1 MKNIDK
7 IEKLKKSFEKNRSL
21 ITDALYKDLGKSF
34 EESRLTEY
42 YPVMSEFDYY
52 MKNLEKW
59 SEPEKVKS
67 IFNFIGC
74 GTILEPEP
82 YGKVL
87 ILSPWNYPFNLTFL
101 PLIGAVAAGN
111 EVTIKPSENS
121 KYSSE
126 IIKKIIEESG
136 LEDIEVILGGVEE
149 TKELLE
155 NKFDYIFFTGS
166 PKVGRE
172 IYMKAAE
179 TLTPVTLELG
189 GKSPVIIEDE
199 HCLEEAVER
208 IIWGKF
214 FNRGQTCI
222 APDYV
227 YLPAGTSEK
236 FVELTRSYIRKNG
249 DVGGKIINDEHFER
263 LEKLL
268 ENQKV
273 IYQNGRVDEDS
284 KNKGKFPFT
293 IVVNPNEEDPILN
306 EEIFGPILPLVEY
319 ESLEKVYW
327 DLRNKPT
334 PLALYIFRSERGN
347 ISTRGLKAGGVCI
360 NGTMLQTL
368 DKKVPFGGVGN
379 SGIGRYH
386 GKYSFDTFTHYKPIF
401 EGSSLKLSTLNRIV
415 NLVLN
420 KIKK

>member
-126 IIKKIIEESG
+126 IIKK
-136 LEDIEVILGGVEE
+136 
-149 TKELLE
+149 
-155 NKFDYIFFTGS
+155 N
-166 PKVGRE
+166 
-172 IYMKAAE
+172 
-179 TLTPVTLELG
+179 
-189 GKSPVIIEDE
+189 
-199 HCLEEAVER
+199 H
-208 IIWGKF
+208 
-214 FNRGQTCI
+214 
-222 APDYV
+222 
-227 YLPAGTSEK
+227 
-236 FVELTRSYIRKNG
+236 
-249 DVGGKIINDEHFER
+249 
-263 LEKLL
+263 
-268 ENQKV
+268 
-273 IYQNGRVDEDS
+273 
-284 KNKGKFPFT
+284 
-293 IVVNPNEEDPILN
+293 
-306 EEIFGPILPLVEY
+306 
-319 ESLEKVYW
+319 
-327 DLRNKPT
+327 
-334 PLALYIFRSERGN
+334 
-347 ISTRGLKAGGVCI
+347 
-360 NGTMLQTL
+360 
-368 DKKVPFGGVGN
+368 
-379 SGIGRYH
+379 
-386 GKYSFDTFTHYKPIF
+386 
-401 EGSSLKLSTLNRIV
+401 
-415 NLVLN
+415 
-420 KIKK
+420 

>member
-227 YLPAGTSEK
+227 YLLAGTSEK

>member
-166 PKVGRE
+166 PKVGRD

>member
-166 PKVGRE
+166 PKVGRD

-379 SGIGRYH
+379 SGIGQYH